1 MFNREEMQAIASFEV
16 ERLNEVD
23 NKVKELTNTM
33 EGVKKLRRA
42 GFVCSFFVSSF
53 RWTSLEITK
62 EQLTDVRVALGGTLE
77 KDKVIT
83 PEDARKKDIVV
94 CMTCKNYPHI
104 SIRYKD
110 KLDKNK
116 KCKLVRRTSSYVTLE
131 CEV

>member
-1 MFNREEMQAIASFEV
+1 MFNREELQAIAAYEV
-16 ERLNEVD
+16 EQLNLAD
-23 NKVKELTNTM
+23 DKVKDLVKTM
-33 EGVKKLRRA
+33 EGVKKLRSA

-53 RWTSLEITK
+53 RWTSLDITK
-62 EQLTDVRVALGGTLE
+62 EQLTDVRLALGGTLE

-110 KLDKNK
+110 KLAKDA
-116 KCKLVRRTSSYVTLE
+116 KCKLVRKTSSYITME